1 MALPNLTLRMPERGC
16 NGRLVASRTMALA
29 SVTPQVAAVSPSPSG
44 RAGLLRS
51 LLSLVLALG
60 LVLLAPVAAA
70 RALSAADLPLRPP
83 AEHVLDGAAVLSRA
97 GKAEIERQL
106 QAFAAERVDARLI
119 TLTRLDYGLDL
130 ATLAQQLLQRWSA
143 DPPAGSSPEPLLLLL
158 FDTQTRS
165 TVIAAQAP
173 LDRQLPDELLESTAA
188 TTMAQPL
195 RNGDRY
201 RQAAVDALQRLG
213 TVLQGGEDPGEPVV
227 EEAAAVVSNIPTR
240 EETSSSNAFTWVI
253 VLLVVGTVVP
263 MLTWWV
269 FSR

>member
-1 MALPNLTLRMPERGC
+1 
-16 NGRLVASRTMALA
+16 MALA
-29 SVTPQVAAVSPSPSG
+29 SVTPPVAAAHPGPTR

-51 LLSLVLALG
+51 LLSLVLAVG
-60 LVLLAPVAAA
+60 LVLAAPVAAA
-70 RALSAADLPLRPP
+70 RALSAADLPARPP
-83 AEHVLDGAAVLSRA
+83 AEHVLDGADVLSRA

-106 QAFAAERVDARLI
+106 QAFSAERVDARLI
-119 TLTRLDYGLDL
+119 TLSRLDYGLDL
-130 ATLAQQLLQRWSA
+130 STLAGQLLERWSA
-143 DPPAGSSPEPLLLLL
+143 DPPAGSSPDPLLLLL
-158 FDTQTRS
+158 IDTQTRS
-165 TVIAAQAP
+165 TAIAAQAP
-173 LDRQLPDELLESTAA
+173 LDRQLPGELLESTAA

-195 RNGDRY
+195 RSGDRY
-201 RQAAVDALQRLG
+201 RQSAVDALQRLAA
-213 TVLQGGEDPGEPVV
+213 VLQGGEDPGEPVV